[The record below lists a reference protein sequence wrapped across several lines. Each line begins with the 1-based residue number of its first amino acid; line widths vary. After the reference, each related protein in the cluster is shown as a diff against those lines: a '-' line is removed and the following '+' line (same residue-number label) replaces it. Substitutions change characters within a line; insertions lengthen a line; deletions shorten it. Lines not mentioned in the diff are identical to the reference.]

1 MRIEAYEKSG
11 IFRLMINDP
20 IPPID
25 FGFRGSK
32 IEIKDFPLEIKE
44 EGNHLLITKPLGLKE
59 HILGL
64 GEKAFELDR
73 KRKRYF
79 MYNVDAGAYKKY
91 DDPLYVNIP
100 FFISVND
107 GIAKGYFINY
117 AGRLIVDVGFKEYN
131 KIIIEVPERS
141 VEIFV
146 FEGPTIEKVIEKYT
160 DLTGKPYLLPYW
172 ALGYMISRYSY
183 FPQDSVIEL
192 VDLMQKEGFRITG
205 VFLDIHFM
213 DSYKLFTWHRER
225 FPDPK
230 KMIEELKKR
239 NVKLIT
245 IVDHGIRVDQN
256 YNVFISGIGNYCE
269 LDNGSMFVGKLWPG
283 YTVYPDFFREKT
295 REWWANLISEWLS
308 QGVDGIWLDMNEPT
322 DFTKIMEIN
331 NVLKDL
337 PIKVK
342 DDRLYYTFPDNVVH
356 DGKFYHWQVRNAYP
370 YYEAMATFEG
380 FRKAGR
386 SEVFILSRAGYA
398 GIQRYASIWTGDNT
412 PSWDDLRLQ
421 LKLVLGL
428 SISGVPY
435 VGIDIGGFQGRGF
448 YEIENS
454 PELLMRYYQLALF
467 FPFYRSHK
475 ATDGIDSEPLNLP
488 SFYKEKV
495 KEAINIRYKFLP
507 YLYYLVKESNL
518 YGHPIVRP
526 LFYEFQDD
534 ESCYY
539 IDDEYMVGKFLLYA
553 PIVYPNQEKRR
564 VYLPNAKWFDYWSNE
579 ILEGKSWVY
588 SSYDLPIYIKE
599 GSIILLEDNELLV
612 FGNGEIRYDD
622 IVIKS
627 EEKRISFSNKF
638 YVKRL
643 YWIERDDIKKV
654 IVNKEKDKS
663 FERKNNLFIIH
674 IGEEV
679 KDIHLI

>member
-1 MRIEAYEKSG
+1 M
-11 IFRLMINDP
+11 
-20 IPPID
+20 
-25 FGFRGSK
+25 
-32 IEIKDFPLEIKE
+32 
-44 EGNHLLITKPLGLKE
+44 
-59 HILGL
+59 
-64 GEKAFELDR
+64 
-73 KRKRYF
+73 
-79 MYNVDAGAYKKY
+79 
-91 DDPLYVNIP
+91 
-100 FFISVND
+100 
-107 GIAKGYFINY
+107 
-117 AGRLIVDVGFKEYN
+117 
-131 KIIIEVPERS
+131 
-141 VEIFV
+141 
-146 FEGPTIEKVIEKYT
+146 PT
-160 DLTGKPYLLPYW
+160 
-172 ALGYMISRYSY
+172 
-183 FPQDSVIEL
+183 
-192 VDLMQKEGFRITG
+192 
-205 VFLDIHFM
+205 
-213 DSYKLFTWHRER
+213 
-225 FPDPK
+225 
-230 KMIEELKKR
+230 
-239 NVKLIT
+239 
-245 IVDHGIRVDQN
+245 
-256 YNVFISGIGNYCE
+256 
-269 LDNGSMFVGKLWPG
+269 
-283 YTVYPDFFREKT
+283 
-295 REWWANLISEWLS
+295 
-308 QGVDGIWLDMNEPT
+308 
-322 DFTKIMEIN
+322 
-331 NVLKDL
+331 
-337 PIKVK
+337 
-342 DDRLYYTFPDNVVH
+342 YTFPDNVVH

-564 VYLPNAKWFDYWSNE
+564 VYLP
-579 ILEGKSWVY
+579 
-588 SSYDLPIYIKE
+588 
-599 GSIILLEDNELLV
+599 
-612 FGNGEIRYDD
+612 
-622 IVIKS
+622 
-627 EEKRISFSNKF
+627 
-638 YVKRL
+638 
-643 YWIERDDIKKV
+643 
-654 IVNKEKDKS
+654 
-663 FERKNNLFIIH
+663 
-674 IGEEV
+674 
-679 KDIHLI
+679 